1 MLDLAVNSV
10 NETSFMLSR
19 IQFAANISF
28 HILFPTIN
36 IALCWVLLFFKLRFD
51 RTGDDNWL
59 RMYRFWVR
67 IFALTFAIG
76 VVSGITMS
84 FQFGTN
90 WPGYMETVGNI
101 AGPLLGYEVMTAF
114 FLEASF
120 LSIML
125 FGIDRVS
132 NRVHTISTFLVSF
145 GTTLSAFW
153 ILALDSWMQ
162 TPTGFEM
169 IDGVAHV
176 TSWWEVIFNPSMPY
190 RLMHMIIASGLTTA
204 FFIIGISAYRIL
216 KGDHKKSAKMALN
229 FGVIFAAILIPI
241 QIFVGDLH
249 GLNTFKYQP
258 AKVAAMEGV
267 WETDSGVPLLLFALP
282 DEENRKN
289 NLEIAIPNMASIILT
304 HDTNGEIKGLNEF
317 KNEHPPVA
325 PVFFSFRVMIAIGML
340 MLLFSWL
347 ACYFLFYKKQQP
359 TWLLKSA
366 VVMTFSGWI
375 ATLAGWYV
383 TEIGRQPFLV
393 TGVLKTRD
401 AVTNVPPEN
410 IGISLAIYLSL
421 YGFLLI
427 AYIRTLFVMANR
439 AVNLEQVSPSLQE
452 MNKNISESSTQTSV
466 AGEIK

>member
-1 MLDLAVNSV
+1 MLDAAAIAND
-10 NETSFMLSR
+10 TSFMLSR
-19 IQFAANISF
+19 IQFATNISF

-36 IALCWVLLFFKLRFD
+36 IALCWILLFFKVRFNQTQD
-51 RTGDDNWL
+51 ESWL
-59 RMYRFWVR
+59 RVYRFWVR

-125 FGIDRVS
+125 FGMDRVS
-132 NRVHTISTFLVSF
+132 NRVHTIATVLVSF

-153 ILALDSWMQ
+153 ILSLDSWMQ
-162 TPTGFEM
+162 TPAGFEM

-176 TSWWEVIFNPSMPY
+176 TSWVEVIFNPSMPY
-190 RLMHMIIASGLTTA
+190 RLMHMLLASGLTSA
-204 FFIIGISAYRIL
+204 FLIAGISAYRL
-216 KGDHKKSAKMALN
+216 FKGDNKKSVKQALN
-229 FGVIFAAILIPI
+229 FAVVLAALLIPL

-249 GLNTFKYQP
+249 GLNTFKHQP

-267 WETDSGVPLLLFALP
+267 WETDSGIPLLLFALP
-282 DEENRKN
+282 DEEKRENSFEVKV
-289 NLEIAIPNMASIILT
+289 PNVASLILT
-304 HDTNGEIKGLNEF
+304 HDANGEIQGLNDF
-317 KNEHPPVA
+317 VDEHPPVA
-325 PVFFSFRVMIAIGML
+325 PVFFSFRIMIGIGVL

-347 ACYFLFYKKQQP
+347 ATYQFVIKKRYP
-359 TWLLKSA
+359 TWLLKTGIA
-366 VVMTFSGWI
+366 MTFSGWL

-383 TEIGRQPFLV
+383 TEIGRQPYLV
-393 TGVLKTRD
+393 TGILRTKD
-401 AVTNVPPEN
+401 AVTTTPPED
-410 IGISLAIYLSL
+410 IALSL
-421 YGFLLI
+421 TLYAVIYGFLLI

-439 AVNLEQVSPSLQE
+439 AVILEESNTSLTGKELVSE
-452 MNKNISESSTQTSV
+452 VNEKATTNEGV
-466 AGEIK
+466 AK